1 MPEIRDGLLVPPEE
15 RSATDLARQRKTFS
29 SGANWFYWIAGLSV
43 VNSLASFYQGG
54 VSFVVGLGITQVI
67 DAIAFAVAQEVSA
80 GADAIRIG
88 ALLVS
93 MVFAGLFAGFGW
105 LANRGLGWAFLVGM
119 VLYALDGLL
128 FLLVA
133 DWISIAFHVFALV
146 CMGKGYQALRS
157 LRRVVPLR
165 EDRLPKGNA

>member
-15 RSATDLARQRKTFS
+15 TAAVELEKQRRTFS
-29 SGANWFYWIAGLSV
+29 SGANWFYWIAGLSII
-43 VNSLASFYQGG
+43 NSLATFYQGG

-67 DAIAFAVAQEVSA
+67 DAIAFAVAQEASA
-80 GADAIRIG
+80 GGDAIRIG

-128 FLLVA
+128 FLFVG
-133 DWISIAFHVFALV
+133 DWISIAFHAFALV
-146 CMGKGYQALRS
+146 CVGKGYQALRA
-157 LRRVVPLR
+157 LRRAVPLR
-165 EDRLPKGNA
+165 ED